1 MSESTKFSTEE
12 LEQLAN
18 LRKSYEAKILEFG
31 QLELEVFLTE
41 QHVEQLKEAKVTL
54 RQDYTN
60 LQTQERTLLQE
71 LNTKYGSGT
80 VDVAT
85 GEFIP
90 NPAQ

>member
-1 MSESTKFSTEE
+1 MENQIKFTDEE
-12 LEQLAN
+12 LQGI
-18 LRKSYEAKILEFG
+18 KSLQDNSSQIVLEFG

>member
-1 MSESTKFSTEE
+1 MSETTKFSQEE
-12 LEQLAN
+12 LEQLSN
-18 LRKSYEAKILEFG
+18 LRKAYEAKVLEFG
-31 QLELEVFLTE
+31 QLELEIMLTE
-41 QHVEQLKEAKVTL
+41 QHV
-54 RQDYTN
+54 TN
-60 LQTQERTLLQE
+60 LQTAKTQLQQDYKNLQDQERSLLQD

>member
-1 MSESTKFSTEE
+1 MSETTKFSSEE

-18 LRKSYEAKILEFG
+18 LRKAYEAKVLEFG
-31 QLELEVFLTE
+31 QLELEIMLTE
-41 QHVEQLKEAKVTL
+41 QHV
-54 RQDYTN
+54 TN
-60 LQTQERTLLQE
+60 LQTAKTQLQQDYKNLQEQERTLLQE
-71 LNTKYGSGT
+71 LNSKYGSGT

>member
-1 MSESTKFSTEE
+1 MSETTKFSTEE
-12 LEQLAN
+12 LEQLSN
-18 LRKSYEAKILEFG
+18 LRKAYEAKVLEFG

-41 QHVEQLKEAKVTL
+41 QHVEQLKEAKLAL